1 MVPEVNNARNAGTP
15 INTWKL
21 NNMLQNGHWIKDIKM
36 EIKTVLK
43 QMKIESQYT
52 KINGC
57 SKRRS
62 KRKVYTDK
70 YINVNV

>member
-1 MVPEVNNARNAGTP
+1 MVPEINNARNAGTP

-21 NNMLQNGHWIKDIKM
+21 NYMPQNGHWIKDIKM
-36 EIKTVLK
+36 EIKTVLR
-43 QMKIESQYT
+43 QMKIETQYT

-62 KRKVYTDK
+62 KRELYTDK
-70 YINVNV
+70 HMHM

>member
-1 MVPEVNNARNAGTP
+1 MVPEINNGRNAGTL
-15 INTWKL
+15 IKTWKL

-36 EIKTVLK
+36 AIKTVLR

-62 KRKVYTDK
+62 KREVYTDK
-70 YINVNV
+70 HMDM